1 MRKFL
6 SIVALVCAVGILATA
21 CGGGK
26 ESGDDT
32 AANDGSVEVVDAET
46 TENNAGSE
54 VADSDV
60 GDQDG
65 TTLSADADAASPD
78 GSQPI
83 RIGAMFAPTDT
94 LDPTDVTTPGGM
106 MLLYNLY
113 DSLALVTDSG
123 LEMSLAESIT
133 PNDTV
138 DEWTVKLRP
147 NVTFSDGT
155 PITGDDVLA
164 SIAYCASSPNYQSI
178 LGVIDLEN
186 SFVEGDEIL
195 LKLHSPTSDFVVSSI
210 GYFSPIAPQGKF
222 TGIGAGP
229 YTLVGGSPSTGYSL
243 KANPNYWKG
252 EPNIPEINIIQ
263 IPDSASQAKAL
274 LANEIDYAW
283 GLDPVTAQQ
292 LKGSE
297 EIVMPEP
304 TLDSAIAKDLILNT
318 RVAPF
323 NDPEVRQAAKL
334 TIDREKMVQ
343 VLLGEAGEV
352 GNDVLGKGYQDY
364 PEDLPQIQ
372 ASKDEASRI
381 FAEKGVTE
389 FTIVASDTVPG
400 MIAAAE
406 FLVQEFEEVGVT
418 VTIEQL
424 EPMTFFSNM
433 EELYQSQAFTFY
445 WINRSPLVDFRSQA
459 VKDSPYNASGYS
471 SDNIMEQMA
480 IATATPDE
488 STRQEAIKEICIELN
503 EQGGDLIWGYQKQL
517 SAHRAG
523 LEHINSFQSIPWL
536 VNATFNP

>member
-1 MRKFL
+1 
-6 SIVALVCAVGILATA
+6 
-21 CGGGK
+21 
-26 ESGDDT
+26 
-32 AANDGSVEVVDAET
+32 
-46 TENNAGSE
+46 
-54 VADSDV
+54 
-60 GDQDG
+60 
-65 TTLSADADAASPD
+65 
-78 GSQPI
+78 
-83 RIGAMFAPTDT
+83 
-94 LDPTDVTTPGGM
+94 
-106 MLLYNLY
+106 
-113 DSLALVTDSG
+113 
-123 LEMSLAESIT
+123 
-133 PNDTV
+133 
-138 DEWTVKLRP
+138 
-147 NVTFSDGT
+147 
-155 PITGDDVLA
+155 
-164 SIAYCASSPNYQSI
+164 
-178 LGVIDLEN
+178 
-186 SFVEGDEIL
+186 
-195 LKLHSPTSDFVVSSI
+195 
-210 GYFSPIAPQGKF
+210 
-222 TGIGAGP
+222 
-229 YTLVGGSPSTGYSL
+229 
-243 KANPNYWKG
+243 
-252 EPNIPEINIIQ
+252 
-263 IPDSASQAKAL
+263 
-274 LANEIDYAW
+274 
-283 GLDPVTAQQ
+283 
-292 LKGSE
+292 
-297 EIVMPEP
+297 
-304 TLDSAIAKDLILNT
+304 
-318 RVAPF
+318 
-323 NDPEVRQAAKL
+323 
-334 TIDREKMVQ
+334 MVQ

-372 ASKDEASRI
+372 ASKDEARRI